1 MVSTIPT
8 PSTIETGMSSLTESE
23 SARPS
28 RARRTPKVSGDDRER
43 AILTTFERLLEES
56 SWHEISIDEIARGA
70 GISRSSFYFYFAS
83 KEAVLLSLFER
94 MLTEAAER
102 RGAMAERVSKDPA
115 AHIREGLSA
124 FFDVFRAHRAVT
136 LAGADAR
143 TSSAEVRAVWAQVME
158 AWVQETA
165 ADIEAERAR
174 GAAPEGVPARELA
187 ISLLLMNERVQ
198 YTALS
203 GHSPAVDE
211 DQVVDVLSAIWLNA
225 IYGTASPAGVSSAS

>member
-1 MVSTIPT
+1 
-8 PSTIETGMSSLTESE
+8 MSSLTESE

-43 AILTTFERLLEES
+43 AILTTFEGLLEER

-70 GISRSSFYFYFAS
+70 GISRSTFYFYFAS

-94 MLTEAAER
+94 MLTEAAAR
-102 RGAMAERVSKDPA
+102 RSDIEDRFAQDPA
-115 AHIREGLSA
+115 ARVRESLSA

-143 TSSAEVRAVWAQVME
+143 ASSAEVRAVWAQVME
-158 AWVQETA
+158 AWVEETA

-174 GAAPEGVPARELA
+174 GAAPDGVPARDLA

-198 YTALS
+198 YTALA
-203 GHSPAVDE
+203 GHAPAVGE
-211 DQVVDVLSAIWLNA
+211 ENVVDVLVAIWLNA
-225 IYGTASPAGVSSAS
+225 IYGTSAPAGA